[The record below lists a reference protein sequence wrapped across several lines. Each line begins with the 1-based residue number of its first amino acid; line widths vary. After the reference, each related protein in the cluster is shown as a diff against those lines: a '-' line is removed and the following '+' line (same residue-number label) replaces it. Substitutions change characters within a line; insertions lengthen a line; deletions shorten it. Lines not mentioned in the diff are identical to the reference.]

1 VARDRK
7 RNRRNGRTRP
17 RGLPTSLPDGSENG
31 ELPENGSV
39 EHDVD
44 AESWPTAAGAF
55 PEVEPFEGEPVTNVA
70 AAAFGDPDLGG
81 RGRSLRPSE
90 RVQSDERGPRAGV
103 GAFLRGCW
111 AELQRVQWPDR
122 RQVAQATG
130 VVLGFV
136 VVSALFLGLADEVSQ
151 KIVNAIL

>member
-7 RNRRNGRTRP
+7 RSRRGGRTRP
-17 RGLPTSLPDGSENG
+17 PGAPTPPIPAGNG
-31 ELPENGSV
+31 DLPEHG
-39 EHDVD
+39 VD
-44 AESWPTAAGAF
+44 EEAWPSASSAF
-55 PEVEPFEGEPVTNVA
+55 PQLEPFEGEPVSVA
-70 AAAFGDPDLGG
+70 AAAFGEPE
-81 RGRSLRPSE
+81 LRPE
-90 RVQSDERGPRAGV
+90 RRLRRQAGSGNRAV
-103 GAFLRGCW
+103 GFIRGCW

-136 VVSALFLGLADEVSQ
+136 VVAALFLGLADEISQ